1 LRTFVSHCDKLLW
14 CTDQSV
20 LDCRRN
26 LAVLNRW
33 REKGM
38 KLDHAKLVVDRYIKA
53 CAPDIE
59 ALEKSFGLACIAV
72 LPLSAELRLNVKNQG
87 QPLFA
92 LAPREP
98 LTQAVRT
105 LGELLAKRSEGL
117 AKPSMRWFERLLGSG
132 Q

>member
-1 LRTFVSHCDKLLW
+1 
-14 CTDQSV
+14 
-20 LDCRRN
+20 
-26 LAVLNRW
+26 
-33 REKGM
+33 M